1 MYQKKKTA
9 SFILSLLLV
18 IFFAFG
24 FSCCGLLSNDG
35 SSGSETPPAPT
46 VTVTLSKS
54 ELSIVNGQSATLTA
68 TVENTEETVEWTTED
83 DTKVRLE
90 ANGNSVTVVALAE
103 GETTVTATVA
113 GESAS
118 CEITITPAV
127 KVILSQS
134 KISIVKGLTATL
146 AATVENTEETIVWTT
161 EDNATVRIETNGNT
175 VTVVALAEGETTV
188 TATVAGVSISCE
200 ITVTSGDNIGEI
212 PDEWKD

>member
-1 MYQKKKTA
+1 M
-9 SFILSLLLV
+9 
-18 IFFAFG
+18 
-24 FSCCGLLSNDG
+24 
-35 SSGSETPPAPT
+35 
-46 VTVTLSKS
+46 
-54 ELSIVNGQSATLTA
+54 
-68 TVENTEETVEWTTED
+68 
-83 DTKVRLE
+83 
-90 ANGNSVTVVALAE
+90 AE